1 MHIIVE
7 KSNLLDG
14 LKKVGVYVGKKSS
27 YTVLQGVKITTVSN
41 DKIEIV
47 ASDSDTYISTEIE
60 AQVISSGAALL
71 QYSQFNDFLKKS
83 KATTIELQKLDNN
96 VTTIKAKNI
105 DYKLISFDVDRFP
118 TLPNYE
124 YSYITLSCDEYKRI
138 LNNTTYALATSE
150 SRPVLT
156 GLNIRSENGKL
167 HFTATDSHR
176 LARYSIATILNNIEI
191 VPGGEAIKNTL
202 KVTDKNTKD
211 IKLGFSAQLTLVQF
225 DSTKI
230 YIRNLEGNYP
240 DTSRLIPD
248 SFKTTA
254 TINAA
259 ETLESLEMLHTLSKN
274 DRNNVVSM
282 ELNGKIELKSNASE
296 IGEMKA
302 ALQGEKEGEDLKIAY
317 SNVYMRDVL
326 KALNQDEV
334 NLNFSGSMRP
344 FTATAKELE
353 AVHLILPV
361 RQV

>member
-7 KSNLLDG
+7 KVNLLDG

-27 YTVLQGVKITTVSN
+27 LAILKGVKITTVSN

-60 AQVISSGAALL
+60 AQVITSGAALL
-71 QYSQFNDFLKKS
+71 QYNQFNDFLKKS

-96 VTTIKAKNI
+96 VTIIKAKNI
-105 DYKLISFDVDRFP
+105 DYKLISFDADEFP
-118 TLPNYE
+118 NLPSYE
-124 YSYITLSCDEYKRI
+124 YTNVTLSYDEYKRI

-156 GLNIRSENGKL
+156 GLNIRTEHGKL

-176 LARYSIATILNNIEI
+176 LGRYSIDTILSDIE
-191 VPGGEAIKNTL
+191 VVAGGEAIKNTL
-202 KVTDKNTKD
+202 KVTDKSTKD

-225 DSTKI
+225 NSTKI

-248 SFKTTA
+248 NFKTSA

-274 DRNNVVSM
+274 DRNNVVTM
-282 ELNGKIELKSNASE
+282 ELNGKIELKTNSPE
-296 IGEMKA
+296 IGQMQA
-302 ALQGEKEGEDLKIAY
+302 ALQGEKAGEDLKIGY

-326 KALNQDEV
+326 KALNTDEV
-334 NLNFSGSMRP
+334 NLNFCGNMRP